1 MGIYSIH
8 ESNVSL
14 LSNMEPYEIYTENFY
29 EAGLQIAYETAVNQ
43 HNLMKA
49 IGIQEL
55 AAIEETGEEIVYEAV
70 NVKGIIDKMKDA
82 IMKLWN
88 KIKSLVAKFASKFQ
102 SFGGDDKK
110 FVDRYKKQILMGSAK
125 GLEVKGYNFTT
136 DALTA
141 GGAYVDA
148 LTKTEAGRAA
158 LSVFQ
163 GKTDAKVNKD
173 DFEDKMRGSILGKGD
188 LDASEFSKEL
198 KAAFRDGEDK
208 PITLENINKGDIV
221 AFLSSGTDKAIKAIK
236 ADLTTQEKEYNKA
249 IKQLND
255 LEKKLLKEKPADGAK
270 YATASEGLANIS
282 DANQVFTTGM
292 SLVQLVHSARMK
304 AFNDKRHQCK
314 SICSKIIG
322 RKEPKNESYGYED
335 YDNFDEGASF
345 ISEVELI

>member
-8 ESNVSL
+8 ESNESL

-55 AAIEETGEEIVYEAV
+55 AALEETGEEIVYEAV
-70 NVKGIIDKMKDA
+70 NVKGIIDKMKAA

-88 KIKSLVAKFASKFQ
+88 KIKALVAKFAAKFQ

-110 FVDRYKKQILMGSAK
+110 FINRYKKQILMGSAK

-136 DALTA
+136 DALTVSDA
-141 GGAYVDA
+141 VSKGLNTDAAKAAKAVMGGA
-148 LTKTEAGRAA
+148 TGT
-158 LSVFQ
+158 
-163 GKTDAKVNKD
+163 KVNKD
-173 DFEDKMRGSILGKGD
+173 DFEDKMRGAILGKGS

-198 KAAFRDGEDK
+198 KAVYRSGEDS
-208 PITLENINKGDIV
+208 PQTLENINKGELV
-221 AFLSSGTDKAIKAIK
+221 AFLSSGTDKSIKAIK
-236 ADLTTQEKEYNKA
+236 ADLTTQEKEYNNA
-249 IKQLND
+249 IKKLND
-255 LEKKLLKEKPADGAK
+255 LEKKLLKEKPADGDK
-270 YATASEGLANIS
+270 YAAASEGLANIS

-345 ISEVELI
+345 ISGVELI

>member
-8 ESNVSL
+8 ESNESL

-55 AAIEETGEEIVYEAV
+55 AALEETGEEIVYEAV
-70 NVKGIIDKMKDA
+70 NVKGIIDKMKAA

-88 KIKSLVAKFASKFQ
+88 KIKALVAKFAAKFQ

-110 FVDRYKKQILMGSAK
+110 FINRYKKQILMGSAK

-136 DALTA
+136 DALTVSDA
-141 GGAYVDA
+141 VSKGLNTEAAKAAKAVMGGA
-148 LTKTEAGRAA
+148 
-158 LSVFQ
+158 
-163 GKTDAKVNKD
+163 TDTKVNKD
-173 DFEDKMRGSILGKGD
+173 DFEDKMRGAILGKGS

-198 KAAFRDGEDK
+198 KAVYRSGEDS
-208 PITLENINKGDIV
+208 PQTLENINKGEIV
-221 AFLSSGTDKAIKAIK
+221 AFLSSGTDKSIKAIK
-236 ADLTTQEKEYNKA
+236 ADLTTQEKEYNNA
-249 IKQLND
+249 IKKLND
-255 LEKKLLKEKPADGAK
+255 LEKKLLKEKPADGDK
-270 YATASEGLANIS
+270 YAAASEGLANIS

-292 SLVQLVHSARMK
+292 SLIQLVHSARMK

-345 ISEVELI
+345 ISGVELI

>member
-8 ESNVSL
+8 ESNESL

-70 NVKGIIDKMKDA
+70 NVKGIIDKMKAA

-88 KIKSLVAKFASKFQ
+88 KIKSLVAKFAAKFQ

-110 FVDRYKKQILMGSAK
+110 FINRYKKQILMGSAK

-136 DALTA
+136 DALTVSDA
-141 GGAYVDA
+141 VSKGLNTEAAKAAKAVMGGA
-148 LTKTEAGRAA
+148 
-158 LSVFQ
+158 
-163 GKTDAKVNKD
+163 TDTKVNKD
-173 DFEDKMRGSILGKGD
+173 DFEDKMRGAILGKGS

-198 KAAFRDGEDK
+198 KAVYRNGEDS
-208 PITLENINKGDIV
+208 PETLENINKGEIV
-221 AFLSSGTDKAIKAIK
+221 AFLSSGTDKSIKAIK
-236 ADLTTQEKEYNKA
+236 ADLTTQEKEYNNA
-249 IKQLND
+249 IKKLND
-255 LEKKLLKEKPADGAK
+255 LEKKLLKEKPADGDK
-270 YATASEGLANIS
+270 YAKASEGLANIS

-292 SLVQLVHSARMK
+292 SLIQLVHSARMK

-345 ISEVELI
+345 ISGVELI

>member
-8 ESNVSL
+8 ESNESL

-70 NVKGIIDKMKDA
+70 NVKGIIDKMKAA

-88 KIKSLVAKFASKFQ
+88 KIKSLVAKFAAKFQ

-110 FVDRYKKQILMGSAK
+110 FINRYKKQILMGSAK

-136 DALTA
+136 DALTVSDA
-141 GGAYVDA
+141 VSKGLNTEAAKAAKAVMGGA
-148 LTKTEAGRAA
+148 
-158 LSVFQ
+158 
-163 GKTDAKVNKD
+163 TDTKVNKD
-173 DFEDKMRGSILGKGD
+173 DFEDKMRGAILGKGS

-198 KAAFRDGEDK
+198 KAVYRNGEDS
-208 PITLENINKGDIV
+208 PETLENINKGELV
-221 AFLSSGTDKAIKAIK
+221 AFLSSGTDKSIKAIK
-236 ADLTTQEKEYNKA
+236 ADLTTQEKEYNNA
-249 IKQLND
+249 IKKLND
-255 LEKKLLKEKPADGAK
+255 LEKKLLKEKPADGDK
-270 YATASEGLANIS
+270 YAKASEGLANIS

-292 SLVQLVHSARMK
+292 SLIQLVHSARMK

-345 ISEVELI
+345 ISGVELI

>member
-8 ESNVSL
+8 ESNESL

-70 NVKGIIDKMKDA
+70 NVKGIIDKMKAA

-88 KIKSLVAKFASKFQ
+88 KIKALVAKFAAKFQ
-102 SFGGDDKK
+102 SYGGDDKK

-125 GLEVKGYNFTT
+125 GLEVKGYNYTP
-136 DALTA
+136 DALTVSDA
-141 GGAYVDA
+141 VSKGLGTEAAKAAKAVMGGA
-148 LTKTEAGRAA
+148 TGT
-158 LSVFQ
+158 
-163 GKTDAKVNKD
+163 KVNKD
-173 DFEDKMRGSILGKGD
+173 DFEDKMRGAILGKGS

-198 KAAFRDGEDK
+198 KAVYRGGEDS
-208 PITLENINKGDIV
+208 PETLENINKGELV
-221 AFLSSGTDKAIKAIK
+221 AFLSSGTDKAIKKIK
-236 ADLTTQEKEYNKA
+236 DDLKTQEKEYNNA
-249 IKQLND
+249 IKKLND
-255 LEKKLLKEKPADGAK
+255 LEKKLLKEKPADGSK
-270 YATASEGLANIS
+270 YAAASEGLANIS

-292 SLVQLVHSARMK
+292 SLIQLVHSARMK

-345 ISEVELI
+345 ISGVELI

>member
-8 ESNVSL
+8 ESNESL

-70 NVKGIIDKMKDA
+70 NVKGIIDKMKAA

-88 KIKSLVAKFASKFQ
+88 KIKSLVAKFAAKFQ

-110 FVDRYKKQILMGSAK
+110 FINRYKKQILMGSAK

-136 DALTA
+136 DALTVSDA
-141 GGAYVDA
+141 VAKGLNTEAAKAAKAVMGGA
-148 LTKTEAGRAA
+148 
-158 LSVFQ
+158 
-163 GKTDAKVNKD
+163 TDTKVNKD
-173 DFEDKMRGSILGKGD
+173 DFEDKMRGAILGKGS

-198 KAAFRDGEDK
+198 KAVYRSGEDS
-208 PITLENINKGDIV
+208 PQTLENINKGELV
-221 AFLSSGTDKAIKAIK
+221 AFLSSGTDKSIKAIK
-236 ADLTTQEKEYNKA
+236 ADLTTQEKEYNNA
-249 IKQLND
+249 IKKLND
-255 LEKKLLKEKPADGAK
+255 LEKKLLKEKPADGDK
-270 YATASEGLANIS
+270 YAKASEGLANIS

-292 SLVQLVHSARMK
+292 SLIQLVHSARMK

-335 YDNFDEGASF
+335 YNNFDEGASF
-345 ISEVELI
+345 ISGVELI

>member
-8 ESNVSL
+8 ENSYSL
-14 LSNMEPYEIYTENFY
+14 LENMEPYEIYAEDFY

-43 HNLMKA
+43 HSLMKA

-55 AAIEETGEEIVYEAV
+55 AALEETGEEIVYEAV
-70 NVKGIIDKMKDA
+70 NVRGIIDKMKAA

-88 KIKSLVAKFASKFQ
+88 KIKSLVAKFAAKFQ
-102 SFGGDDKK
+102 SYGGDDKK

-125 GLEVKGYNFTT
+125 GLEVKGYNYTP

-141 GGAYVDA
+141 KDA
-148 LTKTEAGRAA
+148 KFKVLATEAGKQAN
-158 LSVFQ
+158 SVFA
-163 GKTDAKVNKD
+163 GKTETKINKD
-173 DFEDKMRGSILGKGD
+173 DYEDKMRGAIVGQKS

-198 KAAFRDGEDK
+198 KAKFRDGEEK
-208 PITLENINKGDIV
+208 PITIENINKGDIV

-236 ADLTTQEKEYNKA
+236 DDLTAQEKQYNDA
-249 IKQLND
+249 IKGLND
-255 LEKKLLKEKPADGAK
+255 LQKKILDKKKPTGDEFTADS
-270 YATASEGLANIS
+270 TALSNIT

-345 ISEVELI
+345 ISGVELI

>member
-8 ESNVSL
+8 ESNESL

-55 AAIEETGEEIVYEAV
+55 AALEETGEEIVYEAV
-70 NVKGIIDKMKDA
+70 NVKGIIDKMKAA

-88 KIKSLVAKFASKFQ
+88 KIKALVAKFAAKFQ

-110 FVDRYKKQILMGSAK
+110 FINRYKKQILMGSAK

-136 DALTA
+136 DALTVSDA
-141 GGAYVDA
+141 VSKGLSTDAAKAAKAVMGGA
-148 LTKTEAGRAA
+148 
-158 LSVFQ
+158 
-163 GKTDAKVNKD
+163 TDTKVNKD
-173 DFEDKMRGSILGKGD
+173 DFEDKMRGAILGKGS

-198 KAAFRDGEDK
+198 KAVYRSGEDS
-208 PITLENINKGDIV
+208 PQTLENINKGELV
-221 AFLSSGTDKAIKAIK
+221 AFLSSGTDKSIKAIK
-236 ADLTTQEKEYNKA
+236 ADLTTQEKEYNNA
-249 IKQLND
+249 IKKLND
-255 LEKKLLKEKPADGAK
+255 LEKKLLKEKPADGSK
-270 YATASEGLANIS
+270 YAAASEGLANIS

-292 SLVQLVHSARMK
+292 SLIQLVHSARMK

-345 ISEVELI
+345 ISGVELI

>member
-8 ESNVSL
+8 ESNESL

-55 AAIEETGEEIVYEAV
+55 AALEETGEEIVYEAV
-70 NVKGIIDKMKDA
+70 NVKGIIDKMKAA

-88 KIKSLVAKFASKFQ
+88 KIKALVAKFAAKFQ

-110 FVDRYKKQILMGSAK
+110 FINRYKKQILMGSAK

-136 DALTA
+136 DALTVSDA
-141 GGAYVDA
+141 VSKGLNTDAAKAAKAVMGGA
-148 LTKTEAGRAA
+148 TGT
-158 LSVFQ
+158 
-163 GKTDAKVNKD
+163 KVNKD
-173 DFEDKMRGSILGKGD
+173 DFEDKMRGAILGKGS

-198 KAAFRDGEDK
+198 KAVYRSGEDS
-208 PITLENINKGDIV
+208 PQTLENINKGELV
-221 AFLSSGTDKAIKAIK
+221 AFLSSGTDKSIKAIK
-236 ADLTTQEKEYNKA
+236 ADLTTQEKEYNNA
-249 IKQLND
+249 IKKLND
-255 LEKKLLKEKPADGAK
+255 LEKKLLKEKPADGDK
-270 YATASEGLANIS
+270 YAAASEGLANIS

-292 SLVQLVHSARMK
+292 SLIQLVHSARMK

-345 ISEVELI
+345 ISGVELI

>member
-8 ESNVSL
+8 ESNESL

-55 AAIEETGEEIVYEAV
+55 AALEETGEEIVYEAV
-70 NVKGIIDKMKDA
+70 NVKGIIDKMKAA

-88 KIKSLVAKFASKFQ
+88 KIKALVAKFAAKFQ

-110 FVDRYKKQILMGSAK
+110 FINRYKKQILMGSAK

-136 DALTA
+136 DALTVSDA
-141 GGAYVDA
+141 VSKGLNTDAAKAAKAVMGGA
-148 LTKTEAGRAA
+148 
-158 LSVFQ
+158 
-163 GKTDAKVNKD
+163 TDTKVNKD
-173 DFEDKMRGSILGKGD
+173 DFEDKMRGAILGKGS

-198 KAAFRDGEDK
+198 KAVYRSGEDS
-208 PITLENINKGDIV
+208 PQTLENINKGELV
-221 AFLSSGTDKAIKAIK
+221 AFLSSGTDKSIKAIK
-236 ADLTTQEKEYNKA
+236 ADLTTQEKEYNNA
-249 IKQLND
+249 IKKLND
-255 LEKKLLKEKPADGAK
+255 LEKKLLKEKPADGDK
-270 YATASEGLANIS
+270 YAAASEGLANIS

-292 SLVQLVHSARMK
+292 SLIQLVHSARMK

-345 ISEVELI
+345 ISGVELI